1 MKRYRFWLL
10 ALGWLPAGLLL
21 QGLVRFFPGEGGGW
35 TPELVLMAG
44 VMMLQSLT
52 PVAVCGLPLAL
63 ACRRIWRLDH
73 RRTAWS
79 LGIGLG
85 AVTTLATVFAG
96 LLGPLAILVFALVLS
111 VPAWVVA
118 LSLRRWQQRER
129 GETNGN

>member
-1 MKRYRFWLL
+1 MKRYGFWLL
-10 ALGWLPAGLLL
+10 ALGWLPAGVVL
-21 QGLVRFFPGEGGGW
+21 QALFRFFPSEGGGW
-35 TPELVLMAG
+35 TPEFVLMAG
-44 VMMLQSLT
+44 VMMVQSLI

-63 ACRRIWRLDH
+63 ACRRIWRLDY

-79 LGIGLG
+79 LGVGLG

-118 LSLRRWQQRER
+118 LLLGRRKRER
-129 GETNGN
+129 SETNGV